1 MKRIFILMASL
12 ALVACAGSNVV
23 IPDISSVD
31 ESTAKTL
38 LSQKTLIPSIEYEF
52 SDSVEKGLVIKT
64 DPIIGSTV
72 KQDEKVKIWIS
83 KGPRKITS
91 SASSVEWE
99 SGADKFEFYAP
110 YIEDGILIIDSE
122 MTFSKKYELK
132 DYEKTSEGY
141 GRASIT
147 DTFAKTVPLAIET
160 DDKIFSANTLESFK
174 IKIPVNDLDVQ
185 KPTTIYIEFYLTTNE
200 YTMNFSIS
208 W

>member
-1 MKRIFILMASL
+1 MKRILVVVASL
-12 ALVACAGSNVV
+12 VLVACAGSNVV

-38 LSQKTLIPSIEYEF
+38 LAQKSLIPSIEYEF

-64 DPIIGSTV
+64 DPKIGSSL

-99 SGADKFEFYAP
+99 NGADKYEFYAP

-122 MTFSKKYELK
+122 MIFSKKYELK
-132 DYEKTSEGY
+132 DYENTGEGY

-160 DDKIFSANTLESFK
+160 DDKIFNAKTMESFK

-200 YTMNFSIS
+200 YKMNFSIS